1 MTRSPHLLADDLIEL
16 RPRAES
22 RGPDHLFTI
31 HRRGAPD
38 ELGQILLRLD
48 PDDPGLVAF
57 AGHIGFEVAP
67 EHRGHRY
74 ALRATRLLRPLAQAH
89 GFTELWISTTTDNIA
104 ARRTLELLGSH
115 YIDTVEIPP
124 HSDMRKLGID
134 AVRRYRWT
142 L

>member
-1 MTRSPHLLADDLIEL
+1 MTQSPHLLADDLIEL

-22 RGPDHLFTI
+22 RGPDHLFTM
-31 HRRGAPD
+31 HLRGADD
-38 ELGQILLRLD
+38 ELGRILLRLD
-48 PDDPGLVAF
+48 RDDPGLVAF

-67 EHRGHRY
+67 EQRGHRY

-89 GFTELWISTTTDNIA
+89 GFTDLWISTTTDNIA
-104 ARRTLELLGSH
+104 ARRTLELLGAR
-115 YIDTVEIPP
+115 YVDTVDIPP
-124 HSDMRKLGID
+124 HSDMRNLGID